1 MWTTPSLRIGTIAL
15 AAAITLLTPG
25 SADSDKASAH
35 LNSAHTFNFRAK
47 ADAALTEWALSRFEQ
62 AGLALPPLTIA
73 FHDDKQ
79 PCEGNF
85 GYYRSTTPARIDICG
100 FNSDRFLVTPKKT
113 ILHELG
119 HAWARHTLTDQ
130 ARQAFCRLRGL
141 AAWNDDD
148 IAWEDQ
154 GSEQAAEIIA
164 WALLDQDVTLA
175 KISDAD
181 PPSLSRAY
189 LQLTGTLPLLRIAE
203 ELDRYHIHL
212 LAGDSATVDG

>member
-1 MWTTPSLRIGTIAL
+1 MWITPSLRIGTAAL

-25 SADSDKASAH
+25 TADSDKASTH
-35 LNSAHTFNFRAK
+35 LNSAHTFKFRTQ
-47 ADAALTEWALSRFEQ
+47 ADAVLTEWALSRFEQ
-62 AGLALPPLTIA
+62 AGLSLPPLTIA

-79 PCEGNF
+79 PCEGNI

-130 ARQAFCRLRGL
+130 TRHTFCRLRGL
-141 AAWNDDD
+141 TVWNDDD
-148 IAWEDQ
+148 TPWEEQ

-164 WALLDQDVTLA
+164 WALFDQELTLG
-175 KISDAD
+175 KIGNAQ
-181 PPSLSRAY
+181 PPSLARAY
-189 LQLTGTLPLLRIAE
+189 LALTGTLPLVRAGAVV
-203 ELDRYHIHL
+203 DRHQVY
-212 LAGDSATVDG
+212 AWNR

>member
-1 MWTTPSLRIGTIAL
+1 MWITPSLRIGTAAL

-25 SADSDKASAH
+25 TPDINKASAH
-35 LNSAHTFNFRAK
+35 LNSAHTFNFRTQ
-47 ADAALTEWALSRFEQ
+47 ADAALTDWALSRFEQ

-130 ARQAFCRLRGL
+130 TRHTFCHLRGL

-148 IAWEDQ
+148 TPWEEQ

-164 WALLDQDVTLA
+164 WALFDQELA
-175 KISDAD
+175 LGKIRDAH
-181 PPSLSRAY
+181 PRSLAQAY
-189 LQLTGTLPLLRIAE
+189 LQLTGTLPQLRVALV
-203 ELDRYHIHL
+203 LDRHHIHEWN
-212 LAGDSATVDG
+212 A